1 MMWRSYFYAREI
13 PECRC
18 KQSGRQS
25 ALIAPRVISLFHFKV
40 FIIAPI
46 FIQPIIFVFCCCFF
60 CSLMPVTQ
68 QWNRGFI
75 WNTPAPVICQIHTK
89 YLQFSSIIHFYGD
102 FSAHNVHVNTDRR
115 KTKQKITKTKN
126 RLLLWLWLY
135 TLYSLVYCLI
145 GNYWCVSSRIHPP
158 IKMNEC
164 FIYCCVFSILEA
176 SSTQYSHHHTH
187 LCWIS

>member
-1 MMWRSYFYAREI
+1 MYHDILFRTFSLSLSLASAQYKSALTILSSRLADHQHRNWFYSCWLYHCCSFDVCAQAELYAAMMWRSYFYAREI

-115 KTKQKITKTKN
+115 KKN
-126 RLLLWLWLY
+126 
-135 TLYSLVYCLI
+135 
-145 GNYWCVSSRIHPP
+145 
-158 IKMNEC
+158 KK
-164 FIYCCVFSILEA
+164 
-176 SSTQYSHHHTH
+176 
-187 LCWIS
+187 